1 MDKNIE
7 NNVNN
12 GGVSMDFVES
22 LIRSAMQRSGV
33 PLRAPNSDETP
44 DVPAPGDIPTSQ
56 QKVLF
61 KGIKQVSLAQYES
74 YTEEERKHYMFFV
87 RETNEDNFGFIALG
101 NLKYTI
107 VPEDIRGLDVGYFPV
122 CSGET
127 PDTSCTPTTNYTTGT
142 TPENM
147 FVTLRPTSDGS
158 IFIHR
163 VGNRSHAQEI
173 MYKFGASDPDWHYL
187 PDEYGTFEIPVHA
200 GDLVEFHA
208 SIPLNTDT
216 DNHFSFSGT
225 TCNFNVY
232 GNVLSLCYGDDW
244 EYGDG
249 NSLYLKS
256 LFKNCTGL
264 TNASC
269 LVLPGTHLDGYDYC
283 YSEMFEG
290 CTSLLYGPE
299 LPSEYVVDHAYER
312 MFYGCTSLLETPE
325 LPATTV
331 CERGYSSMFEECTG
345 LRTAPEVLPSQRV
358 NDYAYER
365 MFAGCR
371 SLETAPEIMLT
382 GITEGACQEMFY
394 SCRNLV
400 NVPDLHV
407 NAWIQENGCISMFAF
422 CTSLVNAPNIPE
434 LSGRFCTN
442 SCTNMFESC
451 TSLVTGPTELS
462 ASDLDESCFGGMFTN
477 CIRLVQAPDLPT
489 ESLDDG
495 CYEYMFYGCASLTG
509 VPELPATDL
518 NYRCYSYMFAGCTSM
533 VWAPDISAEYVEEES
548 CKYMFSGCTSLVA
561 TPDLHFQ
568 RVGMSGC
575 EGMFKDCTS
584 LVTINEFPTNTA
596 DLDNFD
602 ELGYAEMFAGC
613 TSLVNGLEDVEFIS
627 RDQGYVGMFSGCTS
641 LTGVTGS
648 LNEDG
653 NWDTYKQMFKG
664 CTSLVAVPSLN
675 GDNFDPNCYEEM
687 FMNCTSLVTA
697 PELPSNYA
705 SSGCYKRMFYGCS
718 SLNNIVC
725 FLTDFNGYDDC
736 TEDWV
741 HGVAASGTFGRVS
754 DGVDWP
760 TGDSGI
766 PNGWTVI
773 DV

>member
-107 VPEDIRGLDVGYFPV
+107 VPEDIRGLDVGYFPE
-122 CSGET
+122 CSGV
-127 PDTSCTPTTNYTTGT
+127 
-142 TPENM
+142 TPE
-147 FVTLRPTSDGS
+147 D
-158 IFIHR
+158 
-163 VGNRSHAQEI
+163 
-173 MYKFGASDPDWHYL
+173 DCYL
-187 PDEYGTFEIPVHA
+187 PDNSNWSTGITPSQAFFSLYAKSDGYINVNLFGNLPYSTDKLYYHYSSGQTAVDDLSDFSNWVEFPNEETSVQIPVTTGQIVEIV
-200 GDLVEFHA
+200 GDLNYRNGESYSQLDH
-208 SIPLNTDT
+208 IIN
-216 DNHFSFSGT
+216 FSGT
-225 TCNFNVY
+225 TCSFSVF
-232 GNVLSLCYGDDW
+232 GNAF
-244 EYGDG
+244 
-249 NSLYLKS
+249 SLYDSCCDWDSYYGEVYSGQIS
-256 LFKNCTGL
+256 LRELFRNCETL
-264 TNASC
+264 TCAID
-269 LVLPGTHLDGYDYC
+269 LVLPGTDMVFWHCYD
-283 YSEMFEG
+283 SMFEN
-290 CTSLLYGPE
+290 CTNLLYGP
-299 LPSEYVVDHAYER
+299 A
-312 MFYGCTSLLETPE
+312 
-325 LPATTV
+325 LPATN
-331 CERGYSSMFEECTG
+331 
-345 LRTAPEVLPSQRV
+345 ANVLS
-358 NDYAYER
+358 YYR
-365 MFAGCR
+365 MFAGCTKL
-371 SLETAPEIMLT
+371 LEAPEIMLENIPT
-382 GITEGACQEMFY
+382 QCCEQMFEDCTSLQY
-394 SCRNLV
+394 
-400 NVPDLHV
+400 VPDFHV
-407 NAWIQENGCISMFAF
+407 TGSVEYEGFSAMFHS
-422 CTSLVNAPNIPE
+422 CSSLVNAPNIPA
-434 LSGRFCTN
+434 LSGGFQES
-442 SCTNMFESC
+442 SCMDMFNEC
-451 TSLVTGPTELS
+451 TSLMTGPSELRSSDDYYTNCFNGMFRDCPNLVTAPELPVMCVGELS
-462 ASDLDESCFGGMFTN
+462 CGGMFEN
-477 CIRLVQAPDLPT
+477 CTSLEIAPD
-489 ESLDDG
+489 
-495 CYEYMFYGCASLTG
+495 
-509 VPELPATDL
+509 LPATDL
-518 NYRCYSYMFAGCTSM
+518 NDNCYEHMFAGCTNLVNAPDLPATDLRYYCYQYMFAGCTSL
-533 VWAPDISAEYVEEES
+533 VNAPDISAEYVEDES
-548 CKYMFSGCTSLVA
+548 CKYMFSGCTSLAA

-568 RVGMSGC
+568 RIGVSGC

-584 LVTINEFPTNTA
+584 LVTINEFPTNTV
-596 DLDNFD
+596 DLDYFD

-613 TSLVNGLEDVEFIS
+613 TSLVNGLEDVEFVS

-641 LTGVTGS
+641 LTAVTGS
-648 LNEDG
+648 LNVDG

-664 CTSLVAVPSLN
+664 CTSLVVVPSL
-675 GDNFDPNCYEEM
+675 DSEHIDDNCYEEM